1 MTTRGTKVLLSLL
14 AVATLGFS
22 MVNAYTFFVEN
33 RNPFGA
39 LNLTKLIIKASPEEQ
54 TGMEL
59 SNFKLQINTSG
70 GQLNVHKICDENGE
84 NCRDVDVLYTWTQGN
99 QWPQWNTW
107 AHVVTWYV
115 NWDDIVFGLSDGST
129 ITLAD
134 VIPQISSTWPQWDT
148 WAQWDTWVS
157 IVSWYINENDI
168 VFELSND
175 STITLAGI
183 IQTITWPQGNT
194 WASWTWIHHI
204 NTWYENWITTVEI
217 YTDEDTIAATFQIRD
232 WADWGTQ
239 SNIDNIVRTIFEEF
253 RRQNRKPNALNQS
266 GYVIGPTQNQ
276 TGLVW
281 KTDGAGNPG
290 WRPDETSSIKI
301 TPGAE
306 QEICVQWVD
315 TINCNTVALWKPENF
330 VNNKYCIFDS
340 NKQIVCNADWT
351 EWESLN
357 IVWSPDQRCK
367 YQCVRQPS
375 LSLTWK
381 CDWDDSDVCNAAHT
395 EYSNNLNCTDETDD
409 TNCIRYYLRIK
420 DNMTRFTDVVYDD
433 WDCSIICD
441 QAEPTCQGQC
451 EWWSTDI
458 EWNPFGRCRYMCS
471 SYKVDGLNDGNWQNN
486 SFSNMQAL
494 LQHINESLNNDDF
507 WKPKNIE
514 RTWCKIKCN
523 APEPSWWWSW
533 DGLWRKIENTNT
545 IQPTWDHTNVV
556 INWGRFK
563 ANPENDPEL
572 YKNIPEFIVE
582 TWGIRMFGW
591 VPYFRTISTSTD
603 SQRMRWLSVRWPI
616 LAWNSGN
623 YISMFADWDWPD
635 DPNRSY
641 EIMWEHEL
649 AVGTRNWSFLYFTR
663 TTGSYSDIP
672 MEYSV
677 GPSTINWTQTQ
688 SSQCNFDYGIGG
700 SSIIVKTDWVTEKEE
715 GTDEEGSPKRGN
727 ESEWSTVTL
736 WGLFWWLPWWD
747 ICTTTN
753 AFLPY
758 WHERHSQT
766 KPTNVQD
773 QDVYET
779 LMVGVN
785 TDRPRATLDI
795 NWSIRLWNNCFPI
808 STTCSVE
815 IAGTMMY
822 LERKDTYFWSLVICM
837 ANGIR
842 EWHHP
847 ATGDPT
853 TIVIYERYDITRWIY
868 LWSDLIT
875 ADNWFA
881 VTDWSCDIPR
891 PNQHTFYTAID
902 ESSIPA
908 ER

>member
-39 LNLTKLIIKASPEEQ
+39 LNLTKLIIKASPDDQ

-70 GQLNVHKICDENGE
+70 GQLNVHKICDENGD

-115 NWDDIVFGLSDGST
+115 SWNDIVFGLSDDST
-129 ITLAD
+129 ITLTD
-134 VIPQISSTWPQWDT
+134 VIPQISSKWPQWDT
-148 WAQWDTWVS
+148 WAQWATWAY
-157 IVSWYINENDI
+157 IVSWEVNGNNII
-168 VFELSND
+168 FTLSD
-175 STITLAGI
+175 DTTITIQNI
-183 IQTITWPQGNT
+183 IQAITWPQGNT

-204 NTWYENWITTVEI
+204 STWYENWITTVEI
-217 YTDEDTIAATFQIRD
+217 YTDENTIATTFQIRD

-253 RRQNRKPNALNQS
+253 RRQNRKQNALNQN
-266 GYVIGPTQNQ
+266 GYVSGPTQNQ

-281 KTDGAGNPG
+281 KTDGEGNPG

-306 QEICVQWVD
+306 QEICVQWD
-315 TINCNTVALWKPENF
+315 GTINCNTVALWKPENF

-381 CDWDDSDVCNAAHT
+381 CEWDDLDVCNAART
-395 EYSNNLNCTDETDD
+395 EYSNLNCNDQTDD
-409 TNCIRYYLRIK
+409 INCIRYYLRIK
-420 DNMTRFTDVVYDD
+420 DNVTRFTNVVYDD
-433 WDCSIICD
+433 WDCSITCD

-507 WKPKNIE
+507 WKPENIE

-523 APEPSWWWSW
+523 APEPSWWWDS
-533 DGLWRKIENTNT
+533 LWTEISSTNT
-545 IQPTWDHTNVV
+545 IKPEKNQNVLV
-556 INWGRFK
+556 EQGTFK
-563 ANPENDPEL
+563 ANPQNYPTY

-582 TWGIRMFGW
+582 TTGIRMFWGINYYRYTTETQ
-591 VPYFRTISTSTD
+591 PRK
-603 SQRMRWLSVRWPI
+603 MRWLSVNWPI
-616 LAWNSGN
+616 LAWTSGN
-623 YISMFADWDWPD
+623 YIVMYANWSSSGDQY
-635 DPNRSY
+635 RSY
-641 EIMWEHEL
+641 EILWSNEL
-649 AVGTRNWSFLYFTR
+649 AVGTRAWAFIYFTQK
-663 TTGSYSDIP
+663 TGQYANF
-672 MEYSV
+672 V
-677 GPSTINWTQTQ
+677 TWWWNTWTNSRAAQQ
-688 SSQCNFDYGIGG
+688 NVHVQSCPDDRAWSSQVSLENLNWEWDSCQEVVINIPE
-700 SSIIVKTDWVTEKEE
+700 KTARNYVQPSAQVLQD
-715 GTDEEGSPKRGN
+715 
-727 ESEWSTVTL
+727 
-736 WGLFWWLPWWD
+736 
-747 ICTTTN
+747 
-753 AFLPY
+753 
-758 WHERHSQT
+758 
-766 KPTNVQD
+766 KPNV
-773 QDVYET
+773 YKS
-779 LMVGVN
+779 LMVWVN
-785 TDRPRATLDI
+785 TNEPTATLDV
-795 NWSIRLWNNCFPI
+795 NGSIRVGSNCVPI
-808 STTCSVE
+808 GMTCDSSTVW
-815 IAGTMMY
+815 TMMY
-822 LERKDTYFWSLVICM
+822 LERKTTYRWSLVVCI
-837 ANGIR
+837 ADGV
-842 EWHHP
+842 
-847 ATGDPT
+847 TGAWK
-853 TIVIYERYDITRWIY
+853 IKYKWYDIMNDRKWESLTWDLWFDVNADYSCKLPKPNRWVY
-868 LWSDLIT
+868 P
-875 ADNWFA
+875 AD
-881 VTDWSCDIPR
+881 PELPQR
-891 PNQHTFYTAID
+891 
-902 ESSIPA
+902 
-908 ER
+908 